1 MVALGY
7 QANWHV
13 RDGLKE
19 KGIPPTQ
26 KKVAIVSW
34 VWVRNLSNKD
44 DRIPAEWVIYKLHV

>member
-1 MVALGY
+1 MVAFGY

-19 KGIPPTQ
+19 KRHSPNP

-44 DRIPAEWVIYKLHV
+44 DGIPDEWVI